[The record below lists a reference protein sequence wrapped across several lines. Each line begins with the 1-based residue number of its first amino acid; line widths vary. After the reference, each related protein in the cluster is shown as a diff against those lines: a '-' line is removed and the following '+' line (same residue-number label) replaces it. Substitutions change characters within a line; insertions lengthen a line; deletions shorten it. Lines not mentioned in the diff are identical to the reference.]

1 MISAV
6 ERGFRPLDDDDEPPL
21 DLRPSA
27 FFKWLA
33 AADVRDLSPPLVRTD
48 TLLALS
54 AILPDAATSI
64 SYADSRRSSSE
75 RSTRRAGNGVP
86 RMLISSGTAEEARRF
101 PIPSAADGT
110 IFSAPS
116 LKPFAAVITAP
127 RSDLLMW
134 SALAVHR
141 RPPEELED
149 GQNRI

>member
-64 SYADSRRSSSE
+64 SYADSRRSSS
-75 RSTRRAGNGVP
+75 
-86 RMLISSGTAEEARRF
+86 
-101 PIPSAADGT
+101 
-110 IFSAPS
+110 
-116 LKPFAAVITAP
+116 AVIQIAIKLVLFASNWQTHTG
-127 RSDLLMW
+127 R
-134 SALAVHR
+134 
-141 RPPEELED
+141 
-149 GQNRI
+149 QI